1 MEYHRALKNNMLC
14 LARIRNRDNHNAR
27 MCKEKEIN
35 DEVNNLLII
44 GSICKKLE
52 YAIDALYKLKT
63 TRKTDADVDVIAA
76 ENRVAALQENLRVAE
91 RRYDTF

>member
-1 MEYHRALKNNMLC
+1 MAC
-14 LARIRNRDNHNAR
+14 LARTRKNTLLNNKHDAHI
-27 MCKEKEIN
+27 CKAIV

-63 TRKTDADVDVIAA
+63 TRKTDVDVDVIAA
-76 ENRVAALQENLRVAE
+76 ENRVAELQENLRVAE
-91 RRYDTF
+91 RRYVTI